1 MSWATLGSACRRMC
15 GGGYA
20 PPMAARLFPG
30 YAPGPGL
37 ALRIYLGRRP
47 HQGRSPKV
55 KKAPL
60 RRGIATAAHQAA
72 KPEPHYELLL
82 RQSCEH
88 SSIRIRHRNAE
99 NTEDKKTAGH

>member
-1 MSWATLGSACRRMC
+1 MARRCQPDYSRAM
-15 GGGYA
+15 
-20 PPMAARLFPG
+20 PLV
-30 YAPGPGL
+30 PGL
-37 ALRIYLGRRP
+37 ALRILLCRRP

-72 KPEPHYELLL
+72 KPKPHYEVRL

-88 SSIRIRHRNAE
+88 SSIKIHHRDTE
-99 NTEDKKTAGH
+99 NTEDAQRKLQDTTQKESAE